1 MSTLKFAE
9 AHNMVVFLEKP
20 TDSEGFK
27 QIIDFLNASS
37 IKYAL
42 IVNPTIYVSSLIQ
55 FWTTDE
61 VKKVNGIR
69 IESLERKVKKL
80 EKSKNKRTHKLKR
93 LYKIGLSARVM
104 SSNDEESG
112 EGRDEEMMF
121 DAKKDLAGE
130 EVMVEKVVAK
140 VVTEKVNVEE
150 VNLNEDEITLSK
162 TLQKL
167 KATPKAKIVTIRE
180 PKDRIAKEESQR
192 VEEWDNVKAMMDAD
206 YKLATKLQVEE
217 QEELTIEEKSKN
229 FVELM
234 DKRKKHFAAK
244 RAEEL
249 RRKPPTKAQKRKYM
263 STYLKNMAGWKL
275 NQLKHKTYDEVEK
288 LFDQAMVK
296 VNNLVDMDSKVLE
309 GTSKRAGSELEQEA
323 KKKQKIED
331 DKEITK
337 LQLLVKITP
346 GEEEVAVDAI
356 PLATKPSAIV
366 DYSIYKEGRT
376 SYYKITRADGKY
388 MLYTMFSLL
397 LKSFDREDLEP
408 LWKLVKARHGETRP

>member
-1 MSTLKFAE
+1 MKRVNKDISGNDTSLFPTMVVQTPPPHPITTPTPTSTPTPPTTTTPPPTTTPTPTQPTPLTQPLQPRKQRVRRKGDTE
-9 AHNMVVFLEKP
+9 VTQPSEPNMVVDE
-20 TDSEGFK
+20 DV
-27 QIIDFLNASS
+27 LN
-37 IKYAL
+37 
-42 IVNPTIYVSSLIQ
+42 
-55 FWTTDE
+55 E
-61 VKKVNGIR
+61 
-69 IESLERKVKKL
+69 
-80 EKSKNKRTHKLKR
+80 
-93 LYKIGLSARVM
+93 
-104 SSNDEESG
+104 SNDPFSG
-112 EGRDEEMMF
+112 EGRNEEMMF

-130 EVMVEKVVAK
+130 EVMVEKIVAE

-150 VNLNEDEITLSK
+150 VNLNEDEITLAK

-167 KATPKAKIVTIRE
+167 KATPKAKSVTIRE

-217 QEELTIEEKSKN
+217 QEELTIEEKSKI

-249 RRKPPTKAQKRKYM
+249 RRKPPKKAQKRKYM

-288 LFDQAMVK
+288 LFDQAMVR
-296 VNNLVDMDSKVLE
+296 VNNFVDMDSKVLE
-309 GTSKRAGSELEQEA
+309 GTSKRAGSDLEQEA
-323 KKKQKIED
+323 KKKQNIED
-331 DKEITK
+331 DKETTK

-346 GEEEVAVDAI
+346 DEEEVAVDAI

-366 DYSIYKEGRT
+366 DYRIYKEGRT